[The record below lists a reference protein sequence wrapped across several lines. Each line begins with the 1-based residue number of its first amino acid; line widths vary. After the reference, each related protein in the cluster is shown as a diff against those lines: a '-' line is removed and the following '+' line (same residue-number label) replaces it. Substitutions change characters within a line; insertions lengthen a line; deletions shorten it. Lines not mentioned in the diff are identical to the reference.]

1 MQPRTYAEFWPI
13 YVGAHR
19 HPVSRGLH
27 YLGTSMALSAFIYG
41 LASGTYL
48 WMLVAPLLG
57 YGPAWFAHFVV
68 EGNRPATFGHPLWS
82 LASDFRMLS
91 LALRGRMAD
100 EVIRLYGSANPPP
113 DAPLRVRSSR

>member
-19 HPVSRGLH
+19 NPISRGLH
-27 YLGTSMALSAFIYG
+27 YVGTSVAISAFVGG
-41 LASGTYL
+41 LASGVYIWAIL
-48 WMLVAPLLG
+48 APLFG
-57 YGPAWFAHFVV
+57 YGPAWFGHFVV
-68 EGNRPATFGHPLWS
+68 EGNKPATFGHPLWS

-100 EVIRLYGSANPPP
+100 EVTRLYGSPNPPP
-113 DAPLRVRSSR
+113 DAPLRVQSSR